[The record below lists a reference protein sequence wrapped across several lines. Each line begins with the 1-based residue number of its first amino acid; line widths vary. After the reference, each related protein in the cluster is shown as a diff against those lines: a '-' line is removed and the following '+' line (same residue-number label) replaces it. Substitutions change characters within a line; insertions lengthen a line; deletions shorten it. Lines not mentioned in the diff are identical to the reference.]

1 MSEEHSGSSS
11 MQRIVHNRPGA
22 LARFPLSG
30 AEESATGMGS
40 APKGGGAG
48 FRAASLT
55 GRH

>member
-11 MQRIVHNRPGA
+11 IQRIVHNRPGA
-22 LARFPLSG
+22 LARFPFSG
-30 AEESATGMGS
+30 AQESAMGS
-40 APKGGGAG
+40 VPDGGGAG